1 MSRAAAKAVLVLL
14 VTALLAGCS
23 EDPPAPVAPVAVTV
37 GSGLSAEQQIIA
49 RMYAQALEKA
59 GFAVRRR
66 FDAGTRTAYVP
77 AMQRGELDVL
87 PDYLSPVTDYLR
99 AGVPVAARPPPP
111 TGDVERTARLLDGLL
126 AGRSLAVTRPSTAT
140 DQTAFAVPKTLA
152 DESELA
158 DVSDLIRLN
167 GQLVLGGPAGCIE
180 AMSCLTGLQDRYG
193 LRFRAVEELGAVNSE
208 PILEGL
214 RSGDIDVGTVLS
226 SSGAI
231 AAGSLVVLRDD
242 RLLQPAGNILALY
255 RTTLPAGARAVV
267 DGVNRAL
274 TTEKLQELNKRQD
287 VDGQDPEGLA
297 RRFLEDS
304 RLI

>member
-1 MSRAAAKAVLVLL
+1 MKAVLMVLVGAL
-14 VTALLAGCS
+14 VLTACT
-23 EDPPAPVAPVAVTV
+23 EDAPAPVAPVTVAV
-37 GSGLSAEQQIIA
+37 GSGPSAEQQIIA

-59 GFAVRRR
+59 GFAVRRQ

-77 AMQRGELDVL
+77 ALERGELDVV
-87 PDYLSPVTDYLR
+87 PDYLSPLADHVR
-99 AGVPVAARPPPP
+99 AGVPVADRPPPP
-111 TGDVERTARLLDGLL
+111 TGDVERTARQLDGLL
-126 AGRSLAVTRPSTAT
+126 AGGRLGVTRPSTAT

-167 GQLVLGGPAGCIE
+167 GQLVLGGPRGCIE

-193 LRFRAVEELGAVNSE
+193 LRFKAVAELGEVNSP
-208 PILEGL
+208 PIFEGL
-214 RSGDIDVGTVLS
+214 ASGEIDVGVVRS
-226 SSGAI
+226 SSGGV

-255 RTTLPAGARAVV
+255 RTALPPGARAVV
-267 DGVNRAL
+267 DSVNRAL

-287 VDGQDPEGLA
+287 LDGQDPDGLA
-297 RRFLEDS
+297 KRFLEDA